1 VSQGIRTALVLNPSL
16 SPNKNPSLDTLP
28 VQPHTP
34 LMTSA
39 LLSNGGPPL
48 DDDDTYTPP
57 WGKNGIGRY
66 FEWAQ
71 AKKKAFDAPFDIAKL
86 RAQRAALI
94 GLTYEEYVLEILERG
109 RYLNAGDTQRIAE
122 IVAKRGVRY

>member
-1 VSQGIRTALVLNPSL
+1 MTPALI
-16 SPNKNPSLDTLP
+16 
-28 VQPHTP
+28 
-34 LMTSA
+34 
-39 LLSNGGPPL
+39 SNGGPPL
-48 DDDDTYTPP
+48 DDDDSHTPP

-94 GLTYEEYVLEILERG
+94 GLTYDEYVLEILERG
-109 RYLNAGDTQRIAE
+109 RYLNAGDAQRIAE
-122 IVAKRGVRY
+122 IVARRGVRY